1 MEKVFFNDWYSI
13 IRIIIIT
20 AIAYPALIT
29 ILRISGKRTL
39 SKMNAFDLI
48 VTIALG
54 STFATVILNKNV
66 SLSEGILTFG
76 LLILFQ
82 YIITFLSSRK
92 KSVSQLV
99 KSSPTLMAYKGQLL
113 KKNMLKERIDEDEIW
128 AVIRQNDLSS
138 LSETEA
144 IVLETDGS
152 LSLIKQIKDENAMPI
167 KTLFK

>member
-128 AVIRQNDLSS
+128 AVIRQNGLSS
-138 LSETEA
+138 LSETDA

-152 LSLIKQIKDENAMPI
+152 LSLIKHIKVENAMPI
-167 KTLFK
+167 KNLFK

>member
-128 AVIRQNDLSS
+128 AVIRQNGLSS
-138 LSETEA
+138 LSETDA

-167 KTLFK
+167 KTLFE

>member
-128 AVIRQNDLSS
+128 AVIRQNGLSS
-138 LSETEA
+138 LSETDA

-152 LSLIKQIKDENAMPI
+152 LSLIKQIKNENAIPI
-167 KTLFK
+167 KTLFE